1 MKSLEILPT
10 KFVVFACHLCHHA
23 EKIIQINNLGVTVI
37 MFCKPSPYVFRVS
50 PCHPMCAIG
59 AYVPHV
65 PLATTKCA
73 TELTHIGTHR
83 IPWHMDAH
91 TSAIDARFADIVSN
105 VSADTAITC
114 CVCGEHSTREA
125 GARRD
130 HCARCYGK
138 VALPPV
144 RRSSRVLSA
153 EATALASRVAG
164 APAEVRR
171 LVADVLR
178 LPSGSRVH
186 EVAARRLVQDA
197 AGVPG

>member
-1 MKSLEILPT
+1 
-10 KFVVFACHLCHHA
+10 
-23 EKIIQINNLGVTVI
+23 
-37 MFCKPSPYVFRVS
+37 
-50 PCHPMCAIG
+50 
-59 AYVPHV
+59 
-65 PLATTKCA
+65 
-73 TELTHIGTHR
+73 
-83 IPWHMDAH
+83 MDAH
-91 TSAIDARFADIVSN
+91 TSAIDARLADIVS
-105 VSADTAITC
+105 DAITC

-197 AGVPG
+197 AGVRGDW

>member
-1 MKSLEILPT
+1 M
-10 KFVVFACHLCHHA
+10 
-23 EKIIQINNLGVTVI
+23 
-37 MFCKPSPYVFRVS
+37 
-50 PCHPMCAIG
+50 
-59 AYVPHV
+59 
-65 PLATTKCA
+65 
-73 TELTHIGTHR
+73 LTHIDTHR

-91 TSAIDARFADIVSN
+91 RSAIDARLADLASN
-105 VSADTAITC
+105 VSHAITC
-114 CVCGEHSTREA
+114 VVCGEHSTREA

-178 LPSGSRVH
+178 LPCGSRVH
-186 EVAARRLVQDA
+186 EVAARRLVAQSA
-197 AGVPG
+197 EV